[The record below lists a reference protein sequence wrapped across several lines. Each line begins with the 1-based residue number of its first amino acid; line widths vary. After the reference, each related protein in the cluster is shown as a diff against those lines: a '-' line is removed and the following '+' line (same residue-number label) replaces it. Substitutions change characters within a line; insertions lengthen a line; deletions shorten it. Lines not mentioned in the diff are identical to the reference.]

1 MKKVYDEAQLLN
13 ATEREQLLKEY
24 GLRNVEVTTSI
35 FQLCAVTVWLIKI
48 LEF

>member
-13 ATEREQLLKEY
+13 ATEREQLLKKY

-35 FQLCAVTVWLIKI
+35 SN
-48 LEF
+48 

>member
-1 MKKVYDEAQLLN
+1 MKKIYDEAQLLDN

-35 FQLCAVTVWLIKI
+35 F
-48 LEF
+48 